1 MGAVLVWR
9 VIEILKFFQDSSS
22 ISIDFLTDKFNV
34 TSRTLQRDIVF
45 INSSLKRIRNC
56 KIFRKQNDFLFND
69 VKKQKAIKTL
79 LAQFIQTANE
89 NTFVRISVLFLSLV
103 WQKNY
108 VTSSEL
114 LANITSA
121 NMYILKKDIISLNNF
136 LDTHNLNI
144 KLEFKTNLGF
154 KLIGCEQNLLFI
166 TTIMTINSNKEFSS
180 SLNEKSLAY
189 IYQTI
194 KTLIINSGYKKYY
207 NEQLI
212 WFLTIAIRRMKFNYF
227 LTKNMLIKF
236 DVPKIIKK
244 DIDNLLTL
252 IVKQFDIKLDT
263 FAEYYLNLVFLINV
277 RTDNG
282 LFPEVMLKINKI
294 TDEIFLFITNNYQ
307 IRLYSNIFKQVL
319 KDYLT
324 DNWFKLVF
332 NYNSNISFYLVDS
345 CDIESKYQWGQQLIL
360 IINSQ
365 LKKLQFFP
373 NINILELQYLAMAF
387 NKSFISTL

>member
-1 MGAVLVWR
+1 MWR
-9 VIEILKFFQDSSS
+9 VIEILKFFQDSSAVS
-22 ISIDFLTDKFNV
+22 INFLTDKFNV

-45 INSSLKRIRNC
+45 INSSLKRISNC
-56 KIFRKQNDFLFND
+56 KIFRKQNEFLFND
-69 VKKQKAIKTL
+69 IKKQKAIKIL

-121 NMYILKKDIISLNNF
+121 NMYTLKKDIISLNNF
-136 LDTHNLNI
+136 LDNHNLNV

-166 TTIMTINSNKEFSS
+166 TTIMTINSNKELPS
-180 SLNEKSLAY
+180 SLNEKSLTY
-189 IYQTI
+189 IYESI

-236 DVPKIIKK
+236 NVPKIIKK

-252 IVKQFDIKLDT
+252 IV
-263 FAEYYLNLVFLINV
+263 
-277 RTDNG
+277 R
-282 LFPEVMLKINKI
+282 
-294 TDEIFLFITNNYQ
+294 
-307 IRLYSNIFKQVL
+307 
-319 KDYLT
+319 
-324 DNWFKLVF
+324 
-332 NYNSNISFYLVDS
+332 
-345 CDIESKYQWGQQLIL
+345 
-360 IINSQ
+360 
-365 LKKLQFFP
+365 
-373 NINILELQYLAMAF
+373 
-387 NKSFISTL
+387 